1 MQYVFELTVKKILE
15 KYNAGI
21 QPDVFVYSESA
32 IKKRRSKHLTQRPF
46 GTKRN
51 YFPQMCLT
59 CSLIQHLFTM

>member
-32 IKKRRSKHLTQRPF
+32 VKKKKVKTLDTTSFWNKKKLFSTNVPHL
-46 GTKRN
+46 
-51 YFPQMCLT
+51 
-59 CSLIQHLFTM
+59 